1 MRFCDNCKFWRK
13 FQDTDRWGICKHPVK
28 NGEAMFC
35 LSRGCPHFRST
46 KWKGC
51 LVAFPKGIAIAFV
64 YLFDLLIV
72 YFLFG
77 KTLYKRTQGKDKT
90 ND

>member
-1 MRFCDNCKFWRK
+1 MSRCRDCRFWEKNKDDYKPGVCR
-13 FQDTDRWGICKHPVK
+13 HPYY
-28 NGEAMFC
+28 NGAKADYYEEC
-35 LSRGCPHFRST
+35 ILSRST

-64 YLFDLLIV
+64 YLLDLIV
-72 YFLFG
+72 YFVFG